1 MSLGAVKAKVRVI
14 AAIDND
20 PACKATYEE
29 NHKGVEFL
37 DDDIKEI
44 TPPDLADLGV
54 VCDDDNMIFIGCSP
68 CQYWSG
74 INGKPGSER
83 KAAAKPARNLLR
95 EFLRF
100 VKHFR
105 PGWVVVENVTGI
117 LRHED
122 DSGLSELRA
131 FLEENGYKS
140 KEDRISVRDYGV
152 PQTRTRFVLVARRT
166 DCEKKVPFPRKAKI
180 KPTVKS
186 TIGHLPAIEAGEEHP
201 RDELHRSAGLN
212 DINIKRLAVTD
223 EGGDRG
229 GWKRKHSLQINAYRG
244 KDISFFRENY
254 GRMWWD
260 KPAPT
265 ITTRFSSL
273 SCGRFGHPSQNRAI
287 SLREGAMLQTFPKSY
302 KFKTKSITDTARL
315 IGNAVP
321 PEFAKRLFSAIARAK

>member
-1 MSLGAVKAKVRVI
+1 MSLGAVKAEVRVI

-20 PACKATYEE
+20 PACKDTYKA
-29 NHKGVEFL
+29 NHEGVEFL
-37 DDDIKEI
+37 GGDIKEI
-44 TPPDLADLGV
+44 TPHDLGDLGV
-54 VCDDDNMIFIGCSP
+54 GCDDDNMIFIGCSP

-83 KAAAKPARNLLR
+83 KATAKPARNLLR

-166 DCEKKVPFPRKAKI
+166 DDEKKVPLPRKAKV
-180 KPTVKS
+180 KPTVRD
-186 TIGHLPAIEAGEEHP
+186 TIGHLPEIKAGETHNG
-201 RDELHRSAGLN
+201 DALHRAAGLN
-212 DINIKRLAVTD
+212 DINIKRLAVTA

-229 GWKRKHSLQINAYRG
+229 GWKKKHSLQINAYRG

-273 SCGRFGHPSQNRAI
+273 SCGRFGHPVQDRAI
-287 SLREGAMLQTFPKSY
+287 SLREGALLQTFPESY
-302 KFKTKSITDTARL
+302 EFKTKSITETARL

-321 PEFAKRLFSAIARAK
+321 PEFAKRLFKAIVDSR